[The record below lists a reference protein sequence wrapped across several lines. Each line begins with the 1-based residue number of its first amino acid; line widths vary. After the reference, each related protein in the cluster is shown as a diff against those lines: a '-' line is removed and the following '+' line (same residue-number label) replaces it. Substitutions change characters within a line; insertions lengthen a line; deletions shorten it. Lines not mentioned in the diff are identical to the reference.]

1 MTTQPTID
9 QAKTE
14 AFLGK
19 VLSDTSGMTTTILAS
34 IGDRLGL
41 FQQLAHGP
49 ATSTELANR
58 AEINERYARE
68 WLGAMASAGYVVYDP
83 ASERFTLPAEYLP
96 VLAQEHGP
104 IFFGGMHQMLAGMV
118 GPLNQVVQ
126 AFQHGGGVPQ
136 SAYDHNMW
144 DGLERFTAGWF
155 ENLLIPVWLPAMP
168 EVQAKLERGALV
180 ADVGCGR
187 GKALIKLAQAFPRSR
202 YVGYDSFAPTIEEA
216 TAHAQEAGVADRV
229 RFEHRDVSAGLPEQY
244 DVITTFD
251 VVHDA
256 IDPRGLLRAIRQAL
270 RPDGRYV
277 CLDINC
283 AEHPEGNAG
292 PLASLFYGCQR
303 ALLHDHLA
311 LRPRRGAWHRGSARG
326 EVAGALYGGGFQQC
340 ATGAA
345 GEPVQYPLRDPAV
358 GVPPAG
364 RAFWNWL
371 PSSSHQAAHSTMD
384 DISSKARRPANRP
397 QCRQLATSSGS
408 SCAFGVA
415 SSTEQWKSHRLLFSR
430 EPVQS
435 STIGKKRIAR

>member
-68 WLGAMASAGYVVYDP
+68 WLGAMASAGYVAYDS
-83 ASERFTLPAEYLP
+83 ASERFSLPAEHLP

-118 GPLNQVVQ
+118 GPLNQLVQ

-136 SAYDHNMW
+136 YAYDHNMW

-168 EVQAKLERGALV
+168 QVQTKLERGALV

-187 GKALIKLAQAFPRSR
+187 GKAVIKLAQAFPRSR
-202 YVGYDSFAPTIEEA
+202 YVGYDMFEPA
-216 TAHAQEAGVADRV
+216 TAHAQDAGVADRV
-229 RFEHRDVSAGLPEQY
+229 RFELRDASAGLPEQY
-244 DVITTFD
+244 DVITTLD

-256 IDPRGLLRAIRQAL
+256 IDPRGLLRAIHQVL
-270 RPDGRYV
+270 RSDGRYV

-292 PLASLFYGCQR
+292 PLASLFYGVSVLYCMTTSLSGQGEG
-303 ALLHDHLA
+303 LGTVGLPEGK
-311 LRPRRGAWHRGSARG
+311 LR
-326 EVAGALYGGGFQQC
+326 EF
-340 ATGAA
+340 
-345 GEPVQYPLRDPAV
+345 
-358 GVPPAG
+358 
-364 RAFWNWL
+364 
-371 PSSSHQAAHSTMD
+371 
-384 DISSKARRPANRP
+384 
-397 QCRQLATSSGS
+397 
-408 SCAFGVA
+408 
-415 SSTEQWKSHRLLFSR
+415 STEAGFSSVR
-430 EPVQS
+430 RVPLENPFNILYEIQP
-435 STIGKKRIAR
+435 